1 MAEGVRM
8 NVSPAQAAFLIR
20 VLGRGIR
27 GEQAV
32 VSYEL
37 TRARE
42 LITKAQVFAEA
53 GPHGEAT
60 TDLQAGTGRLSAPR
74 ARLG

>member
-1 MAEGVRM
+1 MY
-8 NVSPAQAAFLIR
+8 VSPAQAAFL
-20 VLGRGIR
+20 LPLLERGIR

-32 VSYEL
+32 ASCEL
-37 TRARE
+37 TLARE
-42 LITKAQVFAEA
+42 LISKAQVFAEA

-60 TDLQAGTGRLSAPR
+60 TDLQAGTGRLSAPQ